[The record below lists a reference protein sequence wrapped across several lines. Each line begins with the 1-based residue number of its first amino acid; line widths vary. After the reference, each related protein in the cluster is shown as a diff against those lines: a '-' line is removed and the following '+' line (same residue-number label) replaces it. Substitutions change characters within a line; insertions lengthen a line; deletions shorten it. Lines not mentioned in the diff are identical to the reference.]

1 MKRTCPKIGAACRKD
16 RSGSEAFT
24 FVEVFAAMV
33 FLAILIPAIVEG
45 LSIANRTSV
54 VAERSSIAGELAE
67 NKLNEI
73 LLSSTGGAAT
83 AALDSSG
90 DFGTDWPGYRWEM
103 SQDTWDQ
110 DTVNTMSE
118 VSVQVFYPVQG
129 HERSVTLATLVSGTA
144 QEQ

>member
-1 MKRTCPKIGAACRKD
+1 MR
-16 RSGSEAFT
+16 RSYFPRAGTEDGFT
-24 FVEVFAAMV
+24 FVEVFAALV
-33 FLAILIPAIVEG
+33 FLAILIPAIVEA

-73 LLSSTGGAAT
+73 LLSSTGGTTT
-83 AALDSSG
+83 AALDTSG

-103 SQDTWDQ
+103 NQDTWDQ

-118 VSVQVFYPVQG
+118 LSVQVFYPVQG
-129 HERSVTLATLVSGTA
+129 KERSVTLATLVSGSA
-144 QEQ
+144 QNQ